1 MKHSFIKSG
10 DAKKITLFYNIL
22 FTITNNIEIQIP
34 RIYGV
39 LEIVPVA
46 ANNPQTVAL

>member
-1 MKHSFIKSG
+1 MKQSFIKS
-10 DAKKITLFYNIL
+10 DEAQKITLFYNIL
-22 FTITNNIEIQIP
+22 FTITNNIEIQILH
-34 RIYGV
+34 IYGV